1 MRGCWRGA
9 ERAGERGAFAAA
21 VNAQTALNLVSLL
34 ASRSAAAA
42 RRSSA
47 SFCAVEASVRVGPL
61 DSLRTCER
69 KRRRLNAR
77 GRPSFNCL
85 PLVTGV
91 EKAPAEAGGER
102 GGGGRCARSPSRERF
117 PHFLPAILSRHQS
130 RPTANLSQRAS
141 SAWLPRSRESL
152 HALTLLAPR
161 RFSCFVKG
169 VLLDDTSEI
178 VARF

>member
-117 PHFLPAILSRHQS
+117 PHFLPCDPLPPPIASDGQFVAARVFRLAPSQPRIAPR
-130 RPTANLSQRAS
+130 ANPPRS
-141 SAWLPRSRESL
+141 SAIFLFRKRGVV
-152 HALTLLAPR
+152 R
-161 RFSCFVKG
+161 RHV
-169 VLLDDTSEI
+169 
-178 VARF
+178 